1 MRRTFVLPCVL
12 VAAMAIGMGS
22 GAIAQALSESVEGS
36 TSEDGTSEEAPET
49 AIAPPPAVEKQ
60 LHTIPEDGE
69 TTGAFDFV
77 PKWLRALLDSR
88 PNEDLIVCI
97 AGCSPN
103 RDRVVYARLKEKPD
117 PTPQAAAPTA
127 APAPAAA
134 AAAPVAQP
142 AAPPVASA
150 KPAEAPAS
158 SAAPNS
164 ASESSFIPTFNLP
177 LETDGEATP
186 ADAGGAPAN

>member
-1 MRRTFVLPCVL
+1 MRRTLVLPCVL
-12 VAAMAIGMGS
+12 IAAMAVGMGS
-22 GAIAQALSESVEGS
+22 GAIAQAVSESIEGS
-36 TSEDGTSEEAPET
+36 MSDDSTDAAET
-49 AIAPPPAVEKQ
+49 DMAIAPPPAVEKQ

-103 RDRVVYARLKEKPD
+103 RDRVVYARLKETPD
-117 PTPQAAAPTA
+117 PAPQAAAPPAPTANAPPAVA
-127 APAPAAA
+127 APAADT
-134 AAAPVAQP
+134 

-150 KPAEAPAS
+150 KPD
-158 SAAPNS
+158 AALADDAAKKD
-164 ASESSFIPTFNLP
+164 ASESSFVPTFNLP
-177 LETDGEATP
+177 LETDG
-186 ADAGGAPAN
+186 APAE